1 MNPAAILQPAVAL
14 MAWTMVMWLWM
25 YATRIP
31 AMNAAKLDPDALA
44 QDPTRTLDDILP
56 AQVQWKAHN
65 YNHLHEAPTLFY
77 AVCLVLAVAGQG
89 NGCVGLCGPAR
100 DPLLGASNR
109 EQGCGALCPVCAVL
123 DCADGAD
130 LPRCARGVLNNQSRT
145 NRLASSTWV
154 DQRNWPTGRTSASL

>member
-77 AVCLVLAVAGQG
+77 AACLVLAVAGQG
-89 NGCVGLCGPAR
+89 NGISAQVAWAYVGLRVIHSLVQATVNKVVVRFVLFALSSIVLMALIYHAAR
-100 DPLLGASNR
+100 
-109 EQGCGALCPVCAVL
+109 VVF
-123 DCADGAD
+123 
-130 LPRCARGVLNNQSRT
+130 
-145 NRLASSTWV
+145 
-154 DQRNWPTGRTSASL
+154 

>member
-1 MNPAAILQPAVAL
+1 MNSPAILQPAVAL

-25 YATRIP
+25 YVTRIP
-31 AMNAAKLDPDALA
+31 AMNAAKLDPDSLA

-89 NGCVGLCGPAR
+89 NGMSAQVAWIYVGLRVAHSIVQVTVNKVMAR
-100 DPLLGASNR
+100 FVLF
-109 EQGCGALCPVCAVL
+109 ALSSIAL
-123 DCADGAD
+123 IALIYHA
-130 LPRCARGVLNNQSRT
+130 ARV
-145 NRLASSTWV
+145 V
-154 DQRNWPTGRTSASL
+154 F

>member
-1 MNPAAILQPAVAL
+1 
-14 MAWTMVMWLWM
+14 MVMWLWM

-89 NGCVGLCGPAR
+89 NGMSAQVAWAYVGLRVIHSLVQATVNKVVVRFVLFALSSIVLMALIYHAAR
-100 DPLLGASNR
+100 
-109 EQGCGALCPVCAVL
+109 VVF
-123 DCADGAD
+123 
-130 LPRCARGVLNNQSRT
+130 
-145 NRLASSTWV
+145 
-154 DQRNWPTGRTSASL
+154 